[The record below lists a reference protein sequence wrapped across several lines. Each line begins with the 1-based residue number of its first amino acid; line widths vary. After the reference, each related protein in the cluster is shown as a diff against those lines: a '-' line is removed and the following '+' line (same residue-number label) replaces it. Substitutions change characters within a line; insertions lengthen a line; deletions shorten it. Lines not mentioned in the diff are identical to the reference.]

1 MRMML
6 QCLLWILQGRVAN
19 HNPALLRVKK
29 TAKGSGCENEPRQS
43 LKSKESKAWCEML
56 VATEDRQ

>member
-6 QCLLWILQGRVAN
+6 QCLLWILQGRY
-19 HNPALLRVKK
+19 NPTILLLVKK

-43 LKSKESKAWCEML
+43 LKSKESKGWCELL